1 MSPKNF
7 IRMKIIITSVAV
19 ICCILFLLVNCATGP
34 SNEERRNSIPL
45 KEIVRPEFGYNIG
58 NLSVDTIQIHKEFT
72 RIILTFYGWH
82 GAWMQISKSSYIQ
95 VDGGLIKHN
104 IYDAEGIELDK
115 PQYPNEKGELHFA
128 LIFSSISEDTKT
140 IRYDEGILYG
150 GFRIENIN
158 LETNNFTFKTA
169 IPKEI
174 QEEAESEVY
183 PEHLTPAKWQLGN
196 GTIKGKIYGL
206 EAGSNF
212 GIFVAPRNI
221 LNPRDRYTC
230 MVEDDGTFEIDVE
243 MESSH
248 KAMFLSVNAFGSQ
261 NYFGVIVL
269 EQGNPSEL
277 YIDWNSISHT
287 EIAARQGMP
296 IKTMLFK
303 GGMADVNNTTFNG
316 LGRNIIWDSKYPND
330 LIKKEELSYAEA
342 REVIFN
348 EFDRRFKRIDE
359 ADMPKRVKEFLKA
372 DIAVGLCTDIVS
384 LASIASGKANCTS
397 SDFSFIRDK
406 KYMPKE
412 EYAMYS
418 TEIDQIGYFNFSA
431 REIPSVFKACGG
443 DNNRPYFQTAPIVA
457 EFVGDSIIGDSETYI
472 KSIMYCTVVKNLF
485 HNKDTVNIEIL
496 EGIKSL
502 KNDFFR
508 EYMLDMI
515 ESENIRKGTSPIEVR
530 NRIKRAPSGS
540 GEEVLK
546 NIIDEHKG
554 SVIVIDLWNTWCG
567 PCRSAI
573 AQFEPNKPLW
583 KGKGVV
589 FVYLADESSGV
600 EDWEKMIA
608 DIDGEHYRITRQQMH
623 EIFETLK
630 ERQAFPRSAVI
641 NEDGDVV
648 YTGHPL
654 EMEEHFFTTKSK

>member
-19 ICCILFLLVNCATGP
+19 ICCLLFLLVNCTTGP

-45 KEIVRPEFGYNIG
+45 KEIVRPEYGYNIG
-58 NLSVDTIQIHKEFT
+58 NLSVDTVQIHKEFT
-72 RIILTFYGWH
+72 RIILTFYGWQ
-82 GAWMQISKSSYIQ
+82 GAWMQISGDSYIK
-95 VDGGLIKHN
+95 VDDNIFKHN
-104 IYDAEGIELDK
+104 IFDAEGIELNK

-128 LIFSSISEDTKT
+128 LLFPPISEDSKRIT
-140 IRYDEGILYG
+140 YDEGILSG
-150 GFRIENIN
+150 GFRIEDID
-158 LETNNFTFKTA
+158 LETSNYTFKSA
-169 IPKEI
+169 IPQEI
-174 QEEAESEVY
+174 QEEAAAEKH
-183 PEHLTPAKWQLGN
+183 PEHLAPARWQLGK

-206 EAGSNF
+206 EPDSKF

-221 LNPRDRYTC
+221 LNPQDRYTC
-230 MVEDDGTFEIDVE
+230 MVAEDGTFEIDVD

-330 LIKKEELSYAEA
+330 LIKKEKLSYAEA

-348 EFDRRFKRIDE
+348 EFDRRFKKIDE

-372 DIAVGLCTDIVS
+372 DIAVGLCTGIVS
-384 LASIASGKANCTS
+384 LASIASEKANCTS
-397 SDFSFIRDK
+397 SDFSFIRDE

-418 TEIDQIGYFNFSA
+418 TEIDQVGYFNFSA

-530 NRIKRAPSGS
+530 NRIKRASSGS

-630 ERQAFPRSAVI
+630 ERQAFPTSAVI